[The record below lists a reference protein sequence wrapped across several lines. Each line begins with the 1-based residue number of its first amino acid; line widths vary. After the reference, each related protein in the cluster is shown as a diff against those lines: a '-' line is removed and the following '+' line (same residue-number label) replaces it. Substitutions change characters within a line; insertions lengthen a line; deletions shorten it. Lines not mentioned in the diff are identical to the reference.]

1 MGKRR
6 VLDLSGFFMNQSLP
20 AAAIAQLFLE
30 ARSHNAWLEQSVPDE
45 LLKQLYDTLKKGPTS
60 NNCCP
65 ARFVFVRSA
74 EAKQQ
79 LLPALKGHNGEK
91 MLQAPVTAII
101 AFDSQFFEYL
111 PELFPIYDAGAP
123 YRDNPQAAHTA
134 ALRNGILQGAYLMLA
149 ARALGLDC
157 GPMSGFDTAL
167 VDATFFADGRWK
179 SNFLCSLGYGDVSK
193 LRPSGPRLSF
203 EQ

>member
-1 MGKRR
+1 
-6 VLDLSGFFMNQSLP
+6 MNQSLP

-45 LLKQLYDTLKKGPTS
+45 LLKQLYDTLKQGPTS

-134 ALRNGILQGAYLMLA
+134 ALRNGSLQCAYLMLA

-203 EQ
+203 EQACLLV